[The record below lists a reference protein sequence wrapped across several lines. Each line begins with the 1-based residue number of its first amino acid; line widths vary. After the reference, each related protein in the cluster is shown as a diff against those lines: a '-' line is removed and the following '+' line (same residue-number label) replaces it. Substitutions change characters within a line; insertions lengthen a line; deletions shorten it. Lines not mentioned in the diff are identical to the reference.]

1 MNLRQLRYITEV
13 ARHGLNVSATA
24 ESLYTSQPG
33 VSKQIQLLEE
43 ELGVRIFE
51 RSGKQLT
58 RVTPAGQAILEMA
71 ERILREAESI
81 PQVAKEFT
89 DPQTGTLTIATTHTQ
104 ARFVLPPIISEF
116 VRRYPKVAL
125 HMHQGSPAQ
134 IAELAVTGAADFAIA
149 SEALERFESLVV
161 MPCYRWNRAI
171 VTPQGHPLCAKNLT
185 LQSVTDYPIVTCDFD
200 FNTSAPEGVA
210 CNPPELQPNVVFTAM
225 DADVIKTYVRI
236 GLGIGIV
243 AKMAFDPRT
252 DTDLC
257 ALDAS
262 HLFQPSTTNIAFRR
276 GTFLRSYM
284 YEFVERFAP
293 HLTADVVDAAAA
305 ARTPEDQQGLFA
317 GIDLPV
323 Y

>member
-58 RVTPAGQAILEMA
+58 RITPAGQAILEMA

-125 HMHQGSPAQ
+125 HMHQGIDRHAMLS
-134 IAELAVTGAADFAIA
+134 
-149 SEALERFESLVV
+149 LEPCDRDTARPSVV
-161 MPCYRWNRAI
+161 REEPD
-171 VTPQGHPLCAKNLT
+171 TP
-185 LQSVTDYPIVTCDFD
+185 DCDR
-200 FNTSAPEGVA
+200 
-210 CNPPELQPNVVFTAM
+210 L
-225 DADVIKTYVRI
+225 
-236 GLGIGIV
+236 
-243 AKMAFDPRT
+243 
-252 DTDLC
+252 
-257 ALDAS
+257 S
-262 HLFQPSTTNIAFRR
+262 HR
-276 GTFLRSYM
+276 
-284 YEFVERFAP
+284 
-293 HLTADVVDAAAA
+293 HL
-305 ARTPEDQQGLFA
+305 
-317 GIDLPV
+317 
-323 Y
+323 